1 MTAAWLGVLSSRRG
15 RGGVFR
21 FPTLCSQT
29 TLQVLSS
36 SLSDGPA
43 VIKASAPVDDEES
56 NLVPRIRSGDEAA
69 FELLYLAHHDELW
82 RFAYAHVRSRDVAEE
97 LVQDV
102 FLAVW
107 GTRATWEVNTRVRAW
122 LYASVR
128 HLALNYL
135 RHERVVTRTTGANAR
150 APGGGAW
157 EGGSPASVAIGQTS
171 GSARVDATTMG
182 TPPMD
187 PQLALEA
194 EEIDQ
199 AVVHAIAEL
208 PERRRIAMMLRW
220 KHDMSSLEIARVLGT
235 TPEAVRTLL
244 SRARADL
251 VPLLE
256 HARH

>member
-1 MTAAWLGVLSSRRG
+1 VN
-15 RGGVFR
+15 
-21 FPTLCSQT
+21 
-29 TLQVLSS
+29 
-36 SLSDGPA
+36 
-43 VIKASAPVDDEES
+43 KASAPAHDEES
-56 NLVPRIRSGDEAA
+56 DLVPRIRRGDEVA
-69 FELLYLAHHDELW
+69 FESLYLAHHDELW
-82 RFAYAHVRSRDVAEE
+82 RFAYACVHSRDVAEE

-135 RHERVVTRTTGANAR
+135 RHERVVTRTTGANSR
-150 APGGGAW
+150 ASGGSAW
-157 EGGSPASVAIGQTS
+157 ESGSQVPAAIGQIS
-171 GSARVDATTMG
+171 GSAGVDAMTMG

-187 PQLALEA
+187 QQLALEA

-244 SRARADL
+244 SRARSDL
-251 VPLLE
+251 VHLLE